1 MSKQVLWL
9 AVAISLF
16 AGAAQADAMDA
27 QDGQPYPATAQSTPS
42 ELTKNPGAT
51 KPAQNNMAAQEAGH
65 ERQPA
70 AGPVNPDC
78 GQYGGE

>member
-27 QDGQPYPATAQSTPS
+27 QDGQPSPATAQSTPS

-51 KPAQNNMAAQEAGH
+51 KPAQKMAAQEAGH

-70 AGPVNPDC
+70 TGPVNPDC

>member
-1 MSKQVLWL
+1 MSKQGLWL

-16 AGAAQADAMDA
+16 AGAARADAMDA
-27 QDGQPYPATAQSTPS
+27 QDDQPYPATAQSTPS

-51 KPAQNNMAAQEAGH
+51 KPAQKMTTQEAGH
-65 ERQPA
+65 ERHPA
-70 AGPVNPDC
+70 AAPVNPDC

>member
-27 QDGQPYPATAQSTPS
+27 QDGQPYPATAQSTTP

-51 KPAQNNMAAQEAGH
+51 KPAQKMTAQEAGR
-65 ERQPA
+65 ERQPV